1 MWGELGTLAMVLQ
14 IAVRS
19 LFASRIKT
27 MIVGGIVSGGAVL
40 VVVVSSLID
49 SVDASLRAS
58 IIDSVSGHA
67 QIVNPESNED
77 LAIYGGVTG
86 QSDVRPLEDFSRVKK
101 AVLGVPNVRA
111 VIPMGVS
118 SAIVGG
124 DNAVDR
130 ALDRL
135 RRLNTKLSSDA
146 AGEGAA
152 AEYEATKDHLRSALA
167 LLHRSVSTLGEH
179 VEEQTGDREAR
190 ADLERAQTEVFW
202 RDFESDPLG
211 NLEFLENRVAPQ
223 ALEGD
228 YLTELRFMG
237 TDLEAFRKAFPRFG
251 LLEGELVPPG
261 QRGMLLSQ
269 LYREDSLKLR
279 TAWRLDKMMEAL
291 AMGGRTIAGDETLE
305 RYVRE
310 NVAQTHEILG
320 QLDSITAK
328 EMTKRLKRALKSD
341 EEDLRAL
348 LVQLFLVDDATFA
361 ERHRVFYSEVAPL
374 VRLYKVQVG
383 ENININ
389 AVTRAGYMK
398 SLNVKVYGVYQ
409 FKGWE
414 KSTFAGAL
422 CLMDL
427 MSFRDL
433 YGYPTAENA
442 AEIRAIQAA
451 AGLRAIAREDAV
463 AELFGAGQ
471 EAPVQ
476 SAHAPHDASAA
487 PVVEGGGTLRR
498 EDLGARVYSQE
509 EIEKG
514 VALSAA
520 VLLDDPD
527 KLEETMPAIEAA
539 GKEAGLPLK
548 VLSWQRATGVVGQFV
563 AFSRLILFA
572 AVLIIFAVALV
583 ILNNAMVMATLRR
596 VKEFGTLRAIGA
608 QKHAILGMVLLEA
621 VAVSL
626 VFGLVGTGLGAAIV
640 QALHVV
646 GIPAR
651 NEQMFFIFSG
661 PRLHPTLAGA
671 NLGIALTIVLVV
683 SIASGLYPAF
693 LATRVTPLEAMS
705 DED

>member
-1 MWGELGTLAMVLQ
+1 MRGELGTLAVVIE
-14 IAVRS
+14 IAVRN
-19 LFASRIKT
+19 LFASRLKT
-27 MIVGGIVSGGAVL
+27 IIVGGIVSGGAVL

-67 QIVNPESNED
+67 QIVNQESHED

-86 QSDVRPLEDFSRVKK
+86 QSDVSPLEDFSRVKN

-118 SAIVGG
+118 AAIVGG

-135 RRLNTKLSSDA
+135 RRLKAELASGA
-146 AGEGAA
+146 AREGAA
-152 AEYEATKDHLRSALA
+152 AEYEATKDHLRAALA
-167 LLHRSVSTLGEH
+167 LLHSSVSTLGAH
-179 VEEQTGDREAR
+179 MEEQTGDREAS
-190 ADLERAQTEVFW
+190 AHLERAQTDAFW
-202 RDFESDPLG
+202 RDFEDDPLG

-261 QRGMLLSQ
+261 QRGMLLSE
-269 LYREDSLKLR
+269 LYRDDSLKLR
-279 TAWRLDKMMEAL
+279 IAWRLDKMMEAL
-291 AMGGRTIAGDETLE
+291 TVGGRTIAGDETLE

-310 NVAQTHEILG
+310 NVAQIHEILG
-320 QLDSITAK
+320 QLDSIKAK
-328 EMTKRLKRALKSD
+328 EMTNRLKKALKSD

-389 AVTRAGYMK
+389 AITRTGYMK

-442 AEIRAIQAA
+442 AETRAIRAA
-451 AGLRAIAREDAV
+451 AGIRPIAREDAV
-463 AELFGAGQ
+463 AELFGAAH
-471 EAPVQ
+471 EAPAQVDPATQ
-476 SAHAPHDASAA
+476 GIGASAA
-487 PVVEGGGTLRR
+487 LDRDATLER

-539 GKEAGLPLK
+539 GKKAGLPLR

-563 AFSRLILFA
+563 AFTRLILFV
-572 AVLIIFAVALV
+572 AVLVIFAVALV
-583 ILNNAMVMATLRR
+583 IINNAMVMATLRR

-608 QKHAILGMVLLEA
+608 QKHTVLGMVLLEA

-671 NLGIALTIVLVV
+671 NLGIALSLVLVV
-683 SIASGLYPAF
+683 SLASGFYPAF
-693 LATRVTPLEAMS
+693 LATRVTPLEAMR